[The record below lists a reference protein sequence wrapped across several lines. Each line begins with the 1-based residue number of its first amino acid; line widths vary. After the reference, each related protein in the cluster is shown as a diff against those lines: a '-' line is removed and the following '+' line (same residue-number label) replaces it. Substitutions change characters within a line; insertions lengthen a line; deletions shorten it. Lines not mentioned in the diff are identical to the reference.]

1 MEVEEVVEAE
11 RERER
16 EREEWGMRGVEGKTK
31 EG

>member
-1 MEVEEVVEAE
+1 MEVEEVVEA
-11 RERER
+11 ERER